1 MRAEALPTVRIPHIL
16 LFVKWTMDILILGL
30 LAVAFALSITAI
42 ILSIKNMKK

>member
-1 MRAEALPTVRIPHIL
+1 
-16 LFVKWTMDILILGL
+16 MDILILGL